1 MYQSLQSFDHLKEE
15 SRWQWVMKKE
25 MRRESE
31 TPHNMHSTASSRA
44 TNQVTLKKE
53 EKRRPQYLA
62 TTASMRA
69 MTLPTRKYVKRES
82 RLPPRMVL
90 RKHEAVSS
98 VLVEGKERKGAV
110 PAAPEQTVVVSQN
123 PALTEATAVEEKPVN
138 SSLEGSTSGTQKSS
152 ISTSPDRTT
161 LLPAKKEEGNAG
173 NQFGVSFRSDEIE
186 ASPCVAIKKASTN
199 PPTKVITFVTCRR
212 GGDASTSSDEE
223 LDREL
228 LALSYKDNP
237 CPCERE

>member
-1 MYQSLQSFDHLKEE
+1 
-15 SRWQWVMKKE
+15 MKKE

-44 TNQVTLKKE
+44 TNQVTLNK
-53 EKRRPQYLA
+53 EKRRPLYLA

-90 RKHEAVSS
+90 RKHEVVSS

-110 PAAPEQTVVVSQN
+110 PAAPEETVVVSQN
-123 PALTEATAVEEKPVN
+123 PALTEVAGVEEKPVN
-138 SSLEGSTSGTQKSS
+138 GDALDIDISGSYDFTPSKE
-152 ISTSPDRTT
+152 R
-161 LLPAKKEEGNAG
+161 EEGNAG

-199 PPTKVITFVTCRR
+199 PPTKILTFVTCRR
-212 GGDASTSSDEE
+212 GGDVSTSSDEE

-228 LALSYKDNP
+228 LAFSHKDNP

>member
-1 MYQSLQSFDHLKEE
+1 MCLLEYETNKGYHEKVKYQSLQSFDHLKEE
-15 SRWQWVMKKE
+15 SRWQCVMKKE

-62 TTASMRA
+62 TTASMSA

-90 RKHEAVSS
+90 RKHEVVSS

-110 PAAPEQTVVVSQN
+110 PAAPEETVVVSQN
-123 PALTEATAVEEKPVN
+123 PAPNEATAVEKQKETMIPVSVDRGGDVESSQVKEKPVN

-161 LLPAKKEEGNAG
+161 LLPAKKE
-173 NQFGVSFRSDEIE
+173 
-186 ASPCVAIKKASTN
+186 KKATQVISSVYHSTLM
-199 PPTKVITFVTCRR
+199 K
-212 GGDASTSSDEE
+212 
-223 LDREL
+223 
-228 LALSYKDNP
+228 
-237 CPCERE
+237 

>member
-1 MYQSLQSFDHLKEE
+1 MCLLEYETNKGYHERVKYQSLQSFDHLKEE
-15 SRWQWVMKKE
+15 SRWPCVMKKE

-44 TNQVTLKKE
+44 TNQVTLNK
-53 EKRRPQYLA
+53 EKRRPLYLA

-90 RKHEAVSS
+90 RKHEVVSS

-110 PAAPEQTVVVSQN
+110 PAAPEETVVVSQN
-123 PALTEATAVEEKPVN
+123 PAPNEATAVKEKPVN

-161 LLPAKKEEGNAG
+161 LLPAKKE
-173 NQFGVSFRSDEIE
+173 
-186 ASPCVAIKKASTN
+186 KKATQVISSVYHSTLM
-199 PPTKVITFVTCRR
+199 K
-212 GGDASTSSDEE
+212 
-223 LDREL
+223 
-228 LALSYKDNP
+228 
-237 CPCERE
+237 

>member
-1 MYQSLQSFDHLKEE
+1 MCLLEEYETNKGYHEKVIYQSLQSFDHLKEE

-69 MTLPTRKYVKRES
+69 MTLPTRKYVKQES

-98 VLVEGKERKGAV
+98 VLVEEKERKGAV
-110 PAAPEQTVVVSQN
+110 PAAPEETVVVSQN
-123 PALTEATAVEEKPVN
+123 PASTEATAVEKQKETMIPVSVDRGGDVESSQVKEKPVN
-138 SSLEGSTSGTQKSS
+138 SSLEGSTSGTQKPS

-161 LLPAKKEEGNAG
+161 LLPAKKE
-173 NQFGVSFRSDEIE
+173 
-186 ASPCVAIKKASTN
+186 KKATQ
-199 PPTKVITFVTCRR
+199 VI
-212 GGDASTSSDEE
+212 SSVYHS
-223 LDREL
+223 
-228 LALSYKDNP
+228 ALMK
-237 CPCERE
+237 

>member
-1 MYQSLQSFDHLKEE
+1 MCLLEYETNKGYHERVIYQFLQSFDHLKEE
-15 SRWQWVMKKE
+15 SRWQCVMKKE

-31 TPHNMHSTASSRA
+31 TPHSMQSTASSRA
-44 TNQVTLKKE
+44 TNQVTLNK

-90 RKHEAVSS
+90 RKHEVVSS

-110 PAAPEQTVVVSQN
+110 PAAPEETVVVSQN
-123 PALTEATAVEEKPVN
+123 PAPTEATAVEEKPVN
-138 SSLEGSTSGTQKSS
+138 SSLEGSTSGTQISS

-161 LLPAKKEEGNAG
+161 LLPAKKE
-173 NQFGVSFRSDEIE
+173 
-186 ASPCVAIKKASTN
+186 KKATQ
-199 PPTKVITFVTCRR
+199 VI
-212 GGDASTSSDEE
+212 SSVYHS
-223 LDREL
+223 
-228 LALSYKDNP
+228 ALMK
-237 CPCERE
+237 

>member
-1 MYQSLQSFDHLKEE
+1 MCLLEEYETNKGYHEIVIYQSLQSFDHLKEE

-44 TNQVTLKKE
+44 TNQVTLNK
-53 EKRRPQYLA
+53 EKRRPLYLA

-90 RKHEAVSS
+90 RKHEVVSF

-110 PAAPEQTVVVSQN
+110 PAAPEETVVVSQN
-123 PALTEATAVEEKPVN
+123 PALTEATAVEKQKETMIPVSVDRGGDVESPQEEEKLVK
-138 SSLEGSTSGTQKSS
+138 SSSEGSTSGTQKSS
-152 ISTSPDRTT
+152 ISTSPDRAVS
-161 LLPAKKEEGNAG
+161 LPAKKEE
-173 NQFGVSFRSDEIE
+173 EK
-186 ASPCVAIKKASTN
+186 KKAT
-199 PPTKVITFVTCRR
+199 PVI
-212 GGDASTSSDEE
+212 SSVYHSFLME
-223 LDREL
+223 
-228 LALSYKDNP
+228 
-237 CPCERE
+237 

>member
-1 MYQSLQSFDHLKEE
+1 MCLLEEYGTNKGYHERVMYQSLQSFDHLKEE
-15 SRWQWVMKKE
+15 SRWQCVMKKE

-44 TNQVTLKKE
+44 TNQVTLNK

-90 RKHEAVSS
+90 RKHEVVSS

-110 PAAPEQTVVVSQN
+110 PAAPEETVVVSQN
-123 PALTEATAVEEKPVN
+123 PASTEATAVEKQKETMIPVSVDRGGDVESSQVKENPVN

-152 ISTSPDRTT
+152 ISTSPDRAVS
-161 LLPAKKEEGNAG
+161 LPAKKEE
-173 NQFGVSFRSDEIE
+173 EK
-186 ASPCVAIKKASTN
+186 KKAT
-199 PPTKVITFVTCRR
+199 PVISSLCR
-212 GGDASTSSDEE
+212 SFLME
-223 LDREL
+223 
-228 LALSYKDNP
+228 
-237 CPCERE
+237 